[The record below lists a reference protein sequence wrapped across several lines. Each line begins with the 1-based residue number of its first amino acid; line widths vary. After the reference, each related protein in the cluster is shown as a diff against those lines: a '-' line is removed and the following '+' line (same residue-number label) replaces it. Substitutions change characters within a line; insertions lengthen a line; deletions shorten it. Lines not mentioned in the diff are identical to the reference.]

1 MTEDIGDRFQKET
14 KYTREKMG
22 GHLDWSRKPD
32 QYKVYDDSTKIELP
46 PLQMKPSVTLDD
58 TLRKRKSIRQF
69 SQEPLTLEE
78 VSYLLWAST
87 GIQREEY
94 GHELR
99 TAPSAG
105 ALYPLETYL
114 IVNKVDRL
122 SRGVFHYNI
131 RDHTLEEIKQGDFR
145 EKITSSAL
153 GQTMCSE
160 CAAVFAWTAIFYR
173 SKWKYRQRAYRYVY
187 LDMGHIGQNLALTA
201 VNLGLGSCQIG
212 AFFDDEV
219 NTILG
224 VDGTEESAIYLSVV
238 GHIRD
243 AGG

>member
-1 MTEDIGDRFQKET
+1 MTEEIGDRFQKET
-14 KYTREKMG
+14 KYFREKMG
-22 GHLDWSRKPD
+22 GHVNRSRKPD
-32 QYKVYDDSTKIELP
+32 PYKVYADSTRIELP
-46 PLQMKPSVTLDD
+46 PLTLIPSMTLDN

-69 SQEPLTLEE
+69 SQKPLTLEE

-94 GHELR
+94 GYELR

-114 IVNKVDRL
+114 IGNNVDRL
-122 SRGVFHYNI
+122 SKGVYHYSI
-131 RDHTLEEIKQGDFR
+131 KEHTLEELRLGDFR
-145 EKITSSAL
+145 EKITSAAL
-153 GQTMCSE
+153 GQIMCSE

-173 SKWKYRQRAYRYVY
+173 SKWKYHERAYRYVY
-187 LDMGHIGQNLALTA
+187 MDMGHIGQNLALA
-201 VNLGLGSCQIG
+201 SVSLGLGSCQIG

-219 NTILG
+219 NTVLA

-238 GHIRD
+238 GHLR
-243 AGG
+243 

>member
-1 MTEDIGDRFQKET
+1 MNEEIGDRFQKET
-14 KYTREKMG
+14 KYTRERTG
-22 GHLDWSRKPD
+22 GYLDQSRRPD
-32 QYKVYDDSTKIELP
+32 KYKVYDDSTRIELP
-46 PLQMKPSVTLDD
+46 PLPVIPSITLDD

-94 GHELR
+94 GYELR

-114 IVNKVDRL
+114 IINRVEGL
-122 SRGVFHYNI
+122 SKGLFHYRI
-131 RDHTLEEIKQGDFR
+131 KEHALEEVKLGDFG
-145 EKITSSAL
+145 EKITSAAL
-153 GQTMCSE
+153 GQAMCSE

-187 LDMGHIGQNLALTA
+187 MDMGHVGQNLALAA
-201 VNLGLGSCQIG
+201 VSLGLGSCQIG
-212 AFFDDEV
+212 AFYDDEV
-219 NTILG
+219 NTLLA
-224 VDGTEESAIYLSVV
+224 VDGFKESAIYLSVV
-238 GHIRD
+238 GHLQL
-243 AGG
+243 